1 MALLV
6 PLVLA
11 GWLPSV
17 RLASALA
24 RDAVI
29 ETIRLAAKTAPAD
42 ADAWTKKVAE
52 PAIALDRAMKTL
64 SNGWGRGLLG
74 LTMTCWLAALAYFS
88 NVCVPDN
95 SLPRIRIS
103 LTQTGGRLNTHRN
116 RTVSSMWFPD
126 NLNGDRNY
134 SILFTFSLSVVP
146 LLLAMDLAHTSSAC
160 DACVALC
167 HAWCSALLF

>member
-64 SNGWGRGLLG
+64 SSGWGRGLLG

-88 NVCVPDN
+88 NVCV
-95 SLPRIRIS
+95 
-103 LTQTGGRLNTHRN
+103 LTRQQPASHQDLTDADGGQAEHA
-116 RTVSSMWFPD
+116 PEP
-126 NLNGDRNY
+126 NGFLD
-134 SILFTFSLSVVP
+134 VVP
-146 LLLAMDLAHTSSAC
+146 
-160 DACVALC
+160 
-167 HAWCSALLF
+167 